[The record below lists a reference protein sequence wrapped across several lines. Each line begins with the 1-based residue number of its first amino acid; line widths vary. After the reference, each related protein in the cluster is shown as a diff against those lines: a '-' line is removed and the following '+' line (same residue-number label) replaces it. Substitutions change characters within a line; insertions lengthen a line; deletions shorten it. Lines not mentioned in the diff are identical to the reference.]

1 MMRLPFMTC
10 VLPVLL
16 LGAPAGAEEPPVL
29 RFHFKGL
36 RRSAG
41 VVRCALYSGERDH
54 MKRSFIEVLGR
65 VVDGQADC
73 VFAGVPAG
81 RYSMAA
87 FHDEN
92 DNGKLDTNW
101 LGIPKEGLGSSN
113 NAKGRLGPPS
123 WKDAS
128 FSYPGG
134 ALVQELGP
142 LKYF

>member
-1 MMRLPFMTC
+1 MRQLLTGALVLALP
-10 VLPVLL
+10 LL
-16 LGAPAGAEEPPVL
+16 CATAGAEPGAL
-29 RFHFKGL
+29 RFHFQGL
-36 RRSAG
+36 RRDAG
-41 VVRCALYSGERDH
+41 VVRCALYAAERDH
-54 MKRSFIEVLGR
+54 MKRSFREVLGR
-65 VVDGQADC
+65 VAGGQADC
-73 VFAGVPAG
+73 VFAEVPPG

-128 FSYPGG
+128 FAYDGG
-134 ALVQELGP
+134 ALQQLIAP
-142 LKYF
+142 LKYL